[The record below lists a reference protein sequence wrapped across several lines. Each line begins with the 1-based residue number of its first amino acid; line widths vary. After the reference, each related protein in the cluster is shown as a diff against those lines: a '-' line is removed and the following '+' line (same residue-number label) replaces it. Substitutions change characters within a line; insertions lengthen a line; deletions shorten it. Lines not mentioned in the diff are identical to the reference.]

1 MENERIFL
9 REVNESCG
17 EENFI
22 LVSNR
27 ANFQKVR
34 LCETYGDY
42 GQQVGCYNAG
52 CYSLDNS
59 ESTFKQDLESYITEK
74 FELEE
79 NFSYDDFAE
88 LDENEADEKILESI
102 KIWIEENENHSSCV
116 AYTYW
121 DGNNFATAVISNEY
135 FEDQVSH
142 VEIEEEEAK
151 LIEEAIENRSFV
163 KEGFGEKIYEY
174 GDYIVIDNYCQGHWE
189 SWQVINKQNYEE
201 QL

>member
-1 MENERIFL
+1 MENDRIFL
-9 REVNESCG
+9 REVNENCG

-22 LVSNR
+22 LVSMR
-27 ANFQKVR
+27 SNFEKVR

-52 CYSLDNS
+52 CYSLENS

-74 FELEE
+74 FKLEE

-88 LDENEADEKILESI
+88 LDEDDVDKEIKESI
-102 KIWIEENENHSSCV
+102 KTWIEENENHGSCV

-121 DGNNFATAVISNEY
+121 DGNNFATVIIENEY
-135 FEDQVSH
+135 FDDQVSH
-142 VEIEEEEAK
+142 VEIDEEEAK

-163 KEGFGEKIYEY
+163 EEGFGKRVYEY

-189 SWQVINKQNYEE
+189 SWQVIKKENYEQ